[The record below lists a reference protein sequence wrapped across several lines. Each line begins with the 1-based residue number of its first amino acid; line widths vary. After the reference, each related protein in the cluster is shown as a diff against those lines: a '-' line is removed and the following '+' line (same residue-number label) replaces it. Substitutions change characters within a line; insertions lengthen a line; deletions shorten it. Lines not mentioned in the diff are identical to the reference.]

1 MNLPFGELESLL
13 RLQNNFPDYQSL
25 VWPNPAPSPASFY
38 PRQITYDDTE
48 SEDWYDGGKLLSIEE
63 VESLMQQP
71 SMNAIATQ
79 NALDIGRISSSVST
93 ALKSVVP
100 KLIADE
106 KLLPSSRF
114 LASNDPVFKSPLHR
128 QILFSVANNFA
139 GLSAFPVGD
148 IMLVLQRET
157 TEKLYQMVR
166 SARGPASRAIIQNI
180 FKAAI
185 EIGDARIV
193 DLLVRENT
201 ADIRVNEQFLV
212 AGGFR
217 YTPIERATALRH
229 EAVVRN
235 LVCHGADVNNTDPR
249 KDNHS
254 GSINLYGALDHAVC
268 TIRNNVL
275 HLDIHYQLCLVLL
288 QAGGDLSYGPMEF
301 LIEAEQ
307 GEFVELIL
315 SKKAQEKAAKW
326 YPNEIS
332 TTYLVIKCL
341 DSERALR
348 IVEMMLK
355 LGVDPNIQHDASGI
369 DKTRNIIDAAAQ
381 RGNLRLVSHLLDSGA
396 RLTEDTLP
404 AAVTSGNKDLIML
417 LISRGA
423 EVNCI
428 GELRITPLAAAIR
441 LQSSEII
448 KMLENHGASP
458 LSGEKNFSAAFQAAS
473 EVGNIQLIESL
484 VELRGNVSPNALGY
498 ALTVA
503 LRDGRD
509 EIVQTLID
517 AGADVNVNADVEYD
531 PCLWRVP
538 LFYALER
545 RNESL
550 VFSLIDADADLNYGY
565 SSTGTIPA
573 LQLATEWGNRS
584 VIEALIFA
592 GAKLDTKNQHS
603 RGALTIAVKQRNL
616 ELVQLLLASGADV
629 NNRIYDGTALEAAAE
644 NSDIE
649 MTRYLLDHGA
659 DPNDSWAFKA
669 AYRDPNLFELIFERC
684 CARYPISQCKLGTT
698 LLVQL
703 VQEGSESSVRQ
714 ILRMGV
720 DANAAIIDV
729 RHGNTTPFGYA
740 IALQQDNKN
749 NFLEMFLQKGCNP
762 NSVVFRAGRFSR
774 EHPLLITAFLAAID
788 TQILST
794 VELFIRYGADVNFPT
809 RLRVKRTPL
818 QRAAELGNL
827 DIVDMLVNRGA
838 DVNASAAASRGG
850 TALQLAAAGCHVSVA
865 CRLLS
870 LGADVNTPGS
880 TINGKTALEAA
891 AEQGRLDMV
900 QILFN
905 AGAGSKGSDKGQITN
920 AIALANGNGHFGVC
934 ELLERH
940 LHPEAQGSRLETLD
954 EGIGEDFTGSSLN
967 SDPLSL
973 HARAGPMD
981 ETS

>member
-201 ADIRVNEQFLV
+201 TDIQLNEQFLV
-212 AGGFR
+212 AGGVR
-217 YTPIERATALRH
+217 YTPIERATALGH

-235 LVCHGADVNNTDPR
+235 LIRHGADVNKTGHR
-249 KDNHS
+249 ESVLH
-254 GSINLYGALDHAVC
+254 GALDHAVC
-268 TIRNNVL
+268 TIRDGKMES
-275 HLDIHYQLCLVLL
+275 DIHRQLCLMLL
-288 QAGGDLSYGPMEF
+288 EAGGDLSWRAMEV

-307 GEFVELIL
+307 GEFVELIF
-315 SKKAQEKAAKW
+315 SKMAQEKAANW
-326 YPNEIS
+326 DPAEMMN
-332 TTYLVIKCL
+332 TLYLVIKRL
-341 DSERALR
+341 DSQRALR
-348 IVEMMLK
+348 IVAMMLK
-355 LGVDPNIQHDASGI
+355 LGVDPNKEKGSRGI
-369 DKTRNIIDAAAQ
+369 GEIRNIIDVAAQ
-381 RGNLRLVSHLLDSGA
+381 RGNLRLVSLLLDSGA

-954 EGIGEDFTGSSLN
+954 EGIGEDFTGFEPQWWSSFP
-967 SDPLSL
+967 SGVP
-973 HARAGPMD
+973 RY
-981 ETS
+981 

>member
-1 MNLPFGELESLL
+1 
-13 RLQNNFPDYQSL
+13 
-25 VWPNPAPSPASFY
+25 
-38 PRQITYDDTE
+38 
-48 SEDWYDGGKLLSIEE
+48 
-63 VESLMQQP
+63 MQQP
-71 SMNAIATQ
+71 SINAIATQ
-79 NALDIGRISSSVST
+79 DALDIGRISSSVST

-106 KLLPSSRF
+106 ELLPSSRF

-148 IMLVLQRET
+148 IMLILQRGT

-185 EIGDARIV
+185 EIGDAMIV

-212 AGGFR
+212 AGGVR

-235 LVCHGADVNNTDPR
+235 LIRHGADVNKTDPHEYPGR
-249 KDNHS
+249 TT
-254 GSINLYGALDHAVC
+254 LYGALDHAVC
-268 TIRNNVL
+268 TIRNNTMN
-275 HLDIHYQLCLVLL
+275 LDIHDQLCLMLL
-288 QAGGDLSYGPMEF
+288 EAGGDLSCWPMEL
-301 LIEAEQ
+301 LIQAEQ
-307 GEFVELIL
+307 GKFVELIL
-315 SKKAQEKAAKW
+315 SKKAQEKAANW
-326 YPNEIS
+326 GPGEIY
-332 TTYLVIKCL
+332 TLYHVIKRL
-341 DSERALR
+341 DSQRALR
-348 IVEMMLK
+348 IVAMMLK
-355 LGVDPNIQHDASGI
+355 LGVDPNIQYGCSGTGE
-369 DKTRNIIDAAAQ
+369 TRNIIDAAAQ
-381 RGNLRLVSHLLDSGA
+381 RGNLSLVSLLLDSGA
-396 RLTEDTLP
+396 RLTRDTLP
-404 AAVTSGNKDLIML
+404 AATTSGNKDLIML

-423 EVNCI
+423 EVNCM
-428 GELRITPLAAAIR
+428 GELCITPLVAAIR

-448 KMLENHGASP
+448 EMLENHGASP
-458 LSGEKNFSAAFQAAS
+458 LTGKRNFSAAFRAAS

-484 VELRGNVSPNALGY
+484 VELRGNVNPWHLGY

-517 AGADVNVNADVEYD
+517 AGASVNVKVDADCD
-531 PCLWRVP
+531 LWHRRVP

-545 RNESL
+545 RKESL
-550 VFSLIDADADLNYGY
+550 VFSLIDADAEVNYSRTHPG
-565 SSTGTIPA
+565 A

-592 GAKLDTKNQHS
+592 GAELDTTSHHC
-603 RGALTIAVKQRNL
+603 GALTIAVKQRNL
-616 ELVQLLLASGADV
+616 ELVQLFLASGADV
-629 NNRIYDGTALEAAAE
+629 NNPVNRIYGSTALEAAAE

-649 MTRYLLDHGA
+649 MTRYLLDQGA

-684 CARYPISQCKLGTT
+684 CARYPISRCKLGTT
-698 LLVQL
+698 LLMQL
-703 VQEGSESSVRQ
+703 IKEGRESSVRQ
-714 ILRMGV
+714 ILEMGV
-720 DANAAIIDV
+720 DANAAIIDGDDHE
-729 RHGNTTPFGYA
+729 RTTPFGYA
-740 IALQQDNKN
+740 IALQQENKD
-749 NFLEMFLQKGCNP
+749 NFLEIFLQKGCNP
-762 NSVVFRAGRFSR
+762 NSVVFRAGIFSR
-774 EHPLLITAFLAAID
+774 ERPLLITAFLAAID
-788 TQILST
+788 TQSLST
-794 VELFIRYGADVNFPT
+794 VELFIRYGANVNFPA
-809 RLRVKRTPL
+809 RLGVKRTPL

-838 DVNASAAASRGG
+838 DVNASAAARRGG

-870 LGADVNTPGS
+870 LGADVNAPGS
-880 TINGKTALEAA
+880 TINGKTSLEAA

-920 AIALANGNGHFGVC
+920 AIALAKGNGHFGVC

-940 LHPEAQGSRLETLD
+940 LHPETQGSRLETLD
-954 EGIGEDFTGSSLN
+954 EGIGGDFTGSSVN
-967 SDPLSL
+967 GDPLSL
-973 HARAGPMD
+973 HTIAGPMD